1 MSRVIE
7 VVNILRRL
15 VIGLLSVFLGVRWHL
30 MWANDFIRERLPEI
44 LEGETLQV
52 HGVVTGL
59 PKSLLIAQDF

>member
-1 MSRVIE
+1 
-7 VVNILRRL
+7 
-15 VIGLLSVFLGVRWHL
+15 